1 MLVRVRGSKS
11 DSHRQKLQAT
21 VIFFERCLVVVVV
34 LVLVVV
40 VVVGRWCEEPEREWA
55 VNTEK
60 KEEDVRAGLREEEGD
75 SRGSCFEVEGGGMEE
90 EEEEEGWDG

>member
-34 LVLVVV
+34 
-40 VVVGRWCEEPEREWA
+40 VGRWCEEPEREWA

-60 KEEDVRAGLREEEGD
+60 EEEDVRAGLREEEGD